1 MQTQAG
7 RIRGQDLA
15 KRKRYEDVMLLAPGE
30 EVPGHTARYRIEHV
44 VGQGAYGAV
53 YAAHDPQTPGRQVA
67 LKEFFPART
76 PQGQPSLHALWERER
91 TVGQQASPHPLMPTF
106 FEAFQSDGH
115 FYIAQEFI
123 AGATLDEIIA
133 RRHPLPRDWTLKWSV
148 SLCDALAFLHSR
160 QIVHHDLKPAN
171 IRITPQGHLVLL
183 DFGAAQYFGQGHES
197 KGPVELYGTEG
208 YLPPELEADGQW
220 IADVRTDI
228 FALGCVL
235 FEMIAGV
242 APDQEQIN
250 ARSMYVTNSLIQMPN
265 ADLGLVKLI
274 NRAISYN
281 TEYRYATAGD
291 FLQELREVA
300 PPVLLVS
307 RKHLRFGEVARAR
320 PAAPQTVTLYNAG
333 GGDISGEIKAR
344 APWIVLPQQRF
355 AGNHTEIS
363 VTVDPARAPERGK
376 QMVGRLD
383 ISSDVQHTPDGTEVT
398 GDKWQVECSMTAI
411 PAPGQL
417 QVGDGPGSITP
428 ITLSAR
434 RGEAASATL
443 ALRNVGEMPVDFGV
457 EAGAELVPGD
467 ARGGLT
473 AAPAEGTVAPGRAVS
488 VAVSVSTTGLTPGA
502 YQSGL
507 TIKTPGRSPLTVP
520 VTLRVLSPLGYLRS
534 RLGGR

>member
-1 MQTQAG
+1 
-7 RIRGQDLA
+7 
-15 KRKRYEDVMLLAPGE
+15 MLLAPGE
-30 EVPGHTARYRIEHV
+30 EVPGHTARYVVERM

-76 PQGQPSLHALWERER
+76 PQARPSLHALWERER

-106 FEAFQSDGH
+106 FEAFQGDGH
-115 FYIAQEFI
+115 YYIAQEFI
-123 AGATLDEIIA
+123 AGATLDEIIT

-291 FLQELREVA
+291 FLQELREIA

-307 RKHLRFGEVARAR
+307 RKHLRFGDVTRGR
-320 PAAPQTVTLYNAG
+320 PGPPQTVTLYNAG
-333 GGDISGEIKAR
+333 GGEISGEIKAR
-344 APWIVLPQQRF
+344 APWVVLPQQRF
-355 AGNHTEIS
+355 VGNRTEVG

-376 QMVGRLD
+376 PLTGRLD
-383 ISSDVQHTPDGTEVT
+383 ISSDVQQTPDGVEIP
-398 GDKWQVECSMTAI
+398 GDKWQVECSMTVI
-411 PAPGQL
+411 PTPGQL
-417 QVGDGPGSITP
+417 QVGDQAGSVAAVP
-428 ITLSAR
+428 LAAR

-443 ALRNVGEMPVDFGV
+443 ILRNTGEMPVEFV
-457 EAGAELVPGD
+457 MEAGIEAGGGGTL
-467 ARGGLT
+467 GGL
-473 AAPAEGTVAPGRAVS
+473 AATPTGGTVAPGQAFP
-488 VAVSVSTTGLTPGA
+488 VAVSAPTTGLPPGT
-502 YQSGL
+502 YQGGL
-507 TIKTPGRSPLTVP
+507 AIKTPGRPPLAVP
-520 VTLRVLSPLGYLRS
+520 VTLRVLSPLDYLRS